1 MLCSRC
7 KKRIAMIFLSKM
19 ENGKPVN
26 EGLCLKCA
34 KELNLPQVT
43 AMMEQMGITDD
54 DIDAISDQM
63 TELANGDSFE
73 PGGNQTMPAFLQ
85 NMMNGVGE
93 MMQSM
98 KQQGEDLPANPP
110 APKTGNAGKRE
121 RRDQPK
127 KYKFWIVSAPTSL
140 NGPERANWT
149 TLWAGI
155 ERFTGWFKS
164 CPAAAKITPA

>member
-7 KKRIAMIFLSKM
+7 KKRVAMIFLSKM

-98 KQQGEDLPANPP
+98 KQQGDNLPAILPP
-110 APKTGNAGKRE
+110 PKPGMPANGNGGSS
-121 RRDQPK
+121 PK
-127 KYKFWIVSAPTSL
+127 SINFWTASAPT
-140 NGPERANWT
+140 
-149 TLWAGI
+149 
-155 ERFTGWFKS
+155 
-164 CPAAAKITPA
+164 

>member
-1 MLCSRC
+1 
-7 KKRIAMIFLSKM
+7 MIFLSKM

-98 KQQGEDLPANPP
+98 KQQGDNLPANPP
-110 APKTGNAGKRE
+110 TPKTGNAGKRE
-121 RRDQPK
+121 R
-127 KYKFWIVSAPTSL
+127 
-140 NGPERANWT
+140 
-149 TLWAGI
+149 AG
-155 ERFTGWFKS
+155 
-164 CPAAAKITPA
+164 AAQKV